1 MVKLFDAWG
10 REIQARDAKRP
21 ETREVA
27 TVSLRDRWATYPSHG
42 LTPERLANIF
52 KSADAGDVSRQ
63 AELFAEMEE
72 KDAHLASQFSIRKLA
87 IQGLA
92 YDLQPGAED
101 ARAAAAAEFCGQVLG
116 KLDFEDLVLD
126 LLDAVAKGYS
136 LAEIMWDV
144 SAGQASVSKV
154 NWIDARKV
162 TFWNSITPRVL
173 TDAAPAAGE
182 DLAPFKFVYHRYKAR
197 SGMETRAGVL
207 RTCAWMYLF
216 KNYSVKDWV
225 AFSEIYGQP
234 LRVGKYDP
242 SAGKAEKEALLAA
255 VHAVGTDAA
264 GIISRNTE
272 IEFIEAQKYGSLNVY
287 ETLARF
293 CDEQVSKAILGQT
306 LTSEASGAGGTGSLA
321 LGKVHSD
328 VRRDLLQADA
338 LALAKAIQRDLLTP
352 LVLFNFGPDTPVPA
366 FAFSIEEPEDLK
378 SVAETIEVAGR
389 LIDVSQEWVAE
400 RLKMPL
406 RKPNETPLKS
416 AAPAAP
422 GPLALKATIA
432 KAEGPAPAGTPAPEA
447 PHPADILTGRLASAS
462 EEHLTAWLAPVRE
475 LLERAGSLDEF
486 RDGLVDLFAG
496 LDPAGLANAM
506 AQALSVAELAGRFDA
521 DG

>member
-1 MVKLFDAWG
+1 MVKLYDAFG
-10 REIQARDAKRP
+10 REITARDARRP

-27 TVSLRDRWATYPSHG
+27 AVSLRDRWSTYPSHG
-42 LTPERLANIF
+42 LTPERLASIF
-52 KSADAGDVSRQ
+52 RAADQGDVSRQ
-63 AELFAEMEE
+63 AEMFMEMEE
-72 KDAHLASQFSIRKLA
+72 KDGHLASQFSIRKLA

-101 ARAAAAAEFCGQVLG
+101 ARADKAAEFCGEVLAG
-116 KLDFEDLVLD
+116 LDFEDLVLD

-136 LAEIMWDV
+136 LAEILWDV

-154 NWIDARKV
+154 QWIEAKKV
-162 TFWNSITPRVL
+162 TFWNSVTPRVL
-173 TDAAPAAGE
+173 TEAAPAAGE
-182 DLAPFKFVYHRYKAR
+182 DLAPWKFVYHRYKAR
-197 SGMETRAGVL
+197 SGMDTRAGVL

-216 KNYSVKDWV
+216 KNYAVKDWV

-234 LRVGKYDP
+234 FRIGKYDQ
-242 SAGKAEKEALLAA
+242 SAGKDEKEALLAA
-255 VHAVGTDAA
+255 VRSIGSDAA

-272 IEFIEAQKYGSLNVY
+272 IEFKEAIRTSSVDIY
-287 ETLARF
+287 ERLCRF

-306 LTSEASGAGGTGSLA
+306 LTSEASGAGGSGSRA
-321 LGKVHSD
+321 LGQVHAD
-328 VRRDLLQADA
+328 VRQDILQADA
-338 LALAKAIQRDLLTP
+338 KALAKTLRHQLLRP
-352 LVLFNFGPDTPVPA
+352 LVGFNFGWETPVPA
-366 FAFSIEEPEDLK
+366 FSFAIEEPEDLK
-378 SVAETIEVAGR
+378 AVAETIEVAGR

-406 RKPNETPLKS
+406 RKPDETPLKA

-432 KAEGPAPAGTPAPEA
+432 KEPAPAATSASEE
-447 PHPADILTGRLASAS
+447 PHPADVLTGRLASAA
-462 EEHLTAWLAPVRE
+462 EGHLADWLAPVRE
-475 LLERAGSLDEF
+475 LLGRATSLEEF

-506 AQALSVAELAGRFDA
+506 AQALAVAELAGRFDA
-521 DG
+521 NG